1 MNLLFKISI
10 LYIYILWKRLR
21 LKSRL
26 FLSVFQ
32 MAGRVGHHPPPKKE
46 KSAFFFLQ
54 IGDLTLMQLI
64 QDNKKNVLRPQKKSS
79 MSKPAIKI

>member
-10 LYIYILWKRLR
+10 SYIYILWKRLR

-46 KSAFFFLQ
+46 KSAFFLQ